1 MFAAFRFSGGAV
13 LVVALAISS
22 MGQSAHHVAVP
33 AIAARPADV
42 STIDGIMKA
51 YYEVISGPAGHPRQ
65 WARDRT
71 LYVPGIRFVIME
83 AGAKGKASATVLTHQ
98 EFVDA
103 SDGDAVAKGFYERE
117 VHRVTHRFGNVVHV
131 FSTSEARRTPNGPL
145 LGRSVNSVEMFWDGT
160 RWWIVNAN
168 IWPKEAPGNPLPAE
182 FRPDVAAAP

>member
-1 MFAAFRFSGGAV
+1 MFAAFRFAGGAV

-22 MGQSAHHVAVP
+22 TGQSAHHVAVP

-51 YYEVISGPAGHPRQ
+51 YYEVISGPAGDPRQ

-71 LYVPGIRFVIME
+71 LYVPGIRFVIIE
-83 AGAKGKASATVLTHQ
+83 ADRKGKVSATMLTHQ

-103 SDGDAVAKGFYERE
+103 SDGDAVAKWFYERE

-145 LGRSVNSVEMFWDGT
+145 LGRSVDSVEMFWDGT

-168 IWPKEAPGNPLPAE
+168 IWPKEAPGNSLPAE
-182 FRPDVAAAP
+182 FRPDAAAAP